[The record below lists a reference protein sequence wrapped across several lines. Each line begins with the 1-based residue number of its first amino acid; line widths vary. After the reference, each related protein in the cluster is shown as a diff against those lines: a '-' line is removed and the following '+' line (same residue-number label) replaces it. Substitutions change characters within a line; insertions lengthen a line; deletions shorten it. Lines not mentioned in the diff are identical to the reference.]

1 MMSALSKPWLSLLKP
16 STLALSLTI
25 TFTLGL
31 AGCNN
36 ISLNSNP
43 MPDITPIQP
52 PASNTSQPPKGIVA
66 QCPTFN
72 PEKTMCTAQY
82 DPVCVKTQAGSVISY
97 RTAGNA
103 CSACSTPEAISY
115 VKGECL

>member
-1 MMSALSKPWLSLLKP
+1 MSALSKPWLSLLKP

-36 ISLNSNP
+36 ISPNSNP
-43 MPDITPIQP
+43 MPDSTPIQP

-82 DPVCVKTQAGSVISY
+82 DPVCVKTQVGSVTSY

>member
-1 MMSALSKPWLSLLKP
+1 MSTLSKPWLSLLKP
-16 STLALSLTI
+16 STLALSLII

-36 ISLNSNP
+36 ISP
-43 MPDITPIQP
+43 MTDSTPTKP
-52 PASNTSQPPKGIVA
+52 PASNTNQPPQGIVA
-66 QCPTFN
+66 QCPTFD

-82 DPVCVKTQAGSVISY
+82 DPVCVKTQVGSVISY
-97 RTAGNA
+97 QTAGNA